1 MIPKALSVKLSH
13 LTSSAAEPSC
23 AECNSKRD
31 SSEATFTRVQSFVVP
46 AWSICHLLMVS
57 KQMGGREGL
66 GSLSPE
72 FSGPH

>member
-46 AWSICHLLMVS
+46 AWSFCHLLMV
-57 KQMGGREGL
+57 
-66 GSLSPE
+66 
-72 FSGPH
+72 